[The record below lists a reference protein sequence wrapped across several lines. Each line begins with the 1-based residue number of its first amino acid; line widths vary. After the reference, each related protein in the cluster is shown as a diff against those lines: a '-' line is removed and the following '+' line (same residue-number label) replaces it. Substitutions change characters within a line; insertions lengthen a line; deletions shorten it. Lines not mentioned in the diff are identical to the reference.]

1 MANLSKVLASKVLAS
16 KVVALAAGSLLIL
29 SPAYVTG
36 RVDASRVPVAP
47 AVPAPDAAPIAV
59 LVDLSSGQTLMERD
73 ADRRFVPA
81 SITKVMTLFLAFELI
96 EAGKLSPEQIFTV
109 RPETYE
115 EWHNKGSRMF
125 VPRDARISVDELL
138 IGIAAVSANDGSVV
152 LAEGAAGSV
161 TNWTGKMNAKAREL
175 GMRDSH
181 FGTPN
186 GWPDEGHTYTT
197 ARDLVTLAQAIL
209 TRHPEQYARYFG
221 RKGLTYNG
229 YTQSNHDP
237 MIGVVEGA
245 DGMKT
250 GFTNEAGYGFL
261 GTAARDGR
269 RLVMVVAAS
278 NTGAV
283 RKVASRQLIEWGF
296 SNFDTRPLFA
306 AGAMVGTAQVQDGT
320 LSEVPLVAPA
330 AIAATLHDGGSQS
343 VKLTIHYE
351 GPLQAPVRQGERI
364 AELEIEVE
372 GLPPSRVP
380 LETAASVEKAGMFRR
395 VFNGVAGI
403 FS

>member
-1 MANLSKVLASKVLAS
+1 MP
-16 KVVALAAGSLLIL
+16 G
-29 SPAYVTG
+29 
-36 RVDASRVPVAP
+36 
-47 AVPAPDAAPIAV
+47 PDLAPIAL
-59 LVDLSSGQTLMERD
+59 LVDLSSGQELMERD

-81 SITKVMTLFLAFELI
+81 SITKVMTLFVAFELI
-96 EAGKLSPEQIFTV
+96 DEGKISPTNIYTV
-109 RPETYE
+109 RPETFK

-125 VPRDARISVDELL
+125 LPHDARVSVDELL
-138 IGIAAVSANDGSVV
+138 IGIAAVSANDGSIV

-161 TNWTGKMNAKAREL
+161 DDWLDLMNARAREL
-175 GMRDSH
+175 GMQSSH

-186 GWPDEGHTYTT
+186 GWPDEGRTYTT
-197 ARDLVTLAQAIL
+197 ARDLAVLARAIV
-209 TRHPEQYARYFG
+209 TRHPYKYARYFG
-221 RKGLTYNG
+221 REGYFYNG
-229 YTQSNHDP
+229 IAQDNHDP

-261 GTAARDGR
+261 GTAVRDGR

-278 NTGAV
+278 DTHQRRRQA
-283 RKVASRQLIEWGF
+283 AYQLIEWGF
-296 SNFDTRPLFA
+296 SRFETRPLFA
-306 AGAMVGTAQVQDGT
+306 AGAAVGVAEVQNGMQAG
-320 LSEVPLVAPA
+320 VPLAAPA
-330 AIAATLHDGGSQS
+330 NINATFPVGGPKGD

-364 AELEIEVE
+364 AELEIEVA

-380 LETAASVEKAGMFRR
+380 LVTAEAVEKAGVWQRL
-395 VFNGVAGI
+395 VNGITGI